1 MKSFGSRS
9 EEGGMSVIR
18 TSGLRKTYRT
28 GFWMRAVEA
37 VKGVDLEV
45 KSGEIFGFIGPNG
58 AGKTTT
64 MKILTGLMLPTAG
77 QAWVHELPVSDPQ
90 SRARLGFLP
99 EGTFFHDYLT
109 GREFLDF
116 HASLL
121 GLPRELR
128 RERIPGLL
136 ARVGLAGAED
146 RQIRRY
152 SKGMR
157 QRAGLA
163 QALIGDP
170 DLVIL
175 DEPMSG
181 LDPLGRKDVRDVI
194 LSLRDEGKT
203 VFFSSHILEDAEV
216 ICDQVAI
223 ILNGRIATQG
233 YLDELLG
240 QEMVGCELVVE
251 SISETLF
258 GDLQQRARRAI
269 VQGQRFLFEFG
280 AEDEAEKALDQVRAS
295 GGRIRSFAPKRKSLE
310 DLLLEGMGKGDRR

>member
-1 MKSFGSRS
+1 
-9 EEGGMSVIR
+9 
-18 TSGLRKTYRT
+18 
-28 GFWMRAVEA
+28 MRPVEA
-37 VKGVDLEV
+37 VTDVDLDV
-45 KSGEIFGFIGPNG
+45 KHGEIFGFIGPNG

-64 MKILTGLMLPTAG
+64 IKVLTGLVLPTAG
-77 QAWVHELPVSDPQ
+77 EAWVNDLPVSDPN

-99 EGTFFHDYLT
+99 EGTFFHDYLS

-116 HASLL
+116 HGALL
-121 GLPRELR
+121 GIPKDVR
-128 RERIPGLL
+128 RERIPKLL
-136 ARVGLAGAED
+136 ERVGLAGAAD

-170 DLVIL
+170 ELVIL

-223 ILNGRIATQG
+223 ILSGRIVRQG

-240 QEMVGCELVVE
+240 QEIVGSELVVE
-251 SISETLF
+251 GISEELY
-258 GDLQQRARRAI
+258 GELQREARRAV
-269 VQGQRFLFEFG
+269 VQGHRFLFEFAG
-280 AEDEAEKALDQVRAS
+280 ESDGEKALDRVRAS
-295 GGRIRSFAPKRKSLE
+295 GGRVRSFVPKRRSLE
-310 DLLLEGMGKGDRR
+310 DLLLEGLQQEKSR

>member
-1 MKSFGSRS
+1 
-9 EEGGMSVIR
+9 VIR
-18 TSGLRKTYRT
+18 TRNLSKTFRV

-37 VKGVDLEV
+37 VKQVDLDV
-45 KSGEIFGFIGPNG
+45 KPGEIFGFIGPNG

-64 MKILTGLMLPTAG
+64 IKILTGLVLPTSG
-77 QAWVHELPVSDPQ
+77 EAWVNDIPAIDPR

-116 HASLL
+116 HGALL
-121 GLPRELR
+121 GIPKDVR
-128 RERIPGLL
+128 RERIPKLL
-136 ARVGLAGAED
+136 ERVGLAGAED

-163 QALIGDP
+163 QALISDP
-170 DLVIL
+170 ELVIL

-223 ILNGRIATQG
+223 ILSGRVEKQG

-251 SISETLF
+251 GISETLHAELE
-258 GDLQQRARRAI
+258 GRARRAI

-280 AEDEAEKALDQVRAS
+280 GEDEAEKALDTVRAS
-295 GGRIRSFAPKRKSLE
+295 GGRVRSLAPKRKRLE
-310 DLLLEGMGKGDRR
+310 DLLLEGLGKGTAR

>member
-1 MKSFGSRS
+1 MIVSAIQTR
-9 EEGGMSVIR
+9 
-18 TSGLRKTYRT
+18 GLCKTFRT
-28 GFWMRAVEA
+28 GFWMRPVRAVID
-37 VKGVDLEV
+37 VDLDV
-45 KSGEIFGFIGPNG
+45 KAGEIFGFIGPNG

-64 MKILTGLMLPTAG
+64 IKMLTGLVLPTSG
-77 QAWVHELPVSDPQ
+77 EAWLNGVSVTEPR

-116 HASLL
+116 HGALL
-121 GLPRELR
+121 GIPKEVR
-128 RERIPGLL
+128 RERIPKLL

-163 QALIGDP
+163 QSLIGDP
-170 DLVIL
+170 ELVIL

-223 ILNGRIATQG
+223 ILSSRIVKQG

-240 QEMVGCELVVE
+240 QELVGAELTVE
-251 SISETLF
+251 GISEDVHQELEREA
-258 GDLQQRARRAI
+258 QRA
-269 VQGQRFLFEFG
+269 VMQGHRFLFEFR
-280 AEDEAEKALDQVRAS
+280 DEAMAEKALDRVRAA
-295 GGRIRSFAPKRKSLE
+295 GGRVRSYVPKRKSLE
-310 DLLLEGMGKGDRR
+310 DLLLEGMKQESKS

>member
-1 MKSFGSRS
+1 MHA
-9 EEGGMSVIR
+9 IR
-18 TSGLRKTYRT
+18 TRALYKVFRT
-28 GFWMRAVEA
+28 GFWMRPVEA
-37 VKGVDLEV
+37 VRNVDLEV
-45 KSGEIFGFIGPNG
+45 KSGEIFGFLGPNG

-64 MKILTGLMLPTAG
+64 IKVLTGLVLPSSG
-77 QAWVHELPVSDPQ
+77 EAWLNEIPVSDPK

-99 EGTFFHDYLT
+99 EGTFFHDYLDA
-109 GREFLDF
+109 REFLDF
-116 HASLL
+116 HGALL
-121 GLPRELR
+121 GIPKELR
-128 RERIPGLL
+128 RERIPKLL
-136 ARVGLAGAED
+136 ERVGLAHAAD

-157 QRAGLA
+157 QRVGLA

-170 DLVIL
+170 EIVIL

-223 ILNGRIATQG
+223 ILSGEVRTKG

-240 QEMVGCELVVE
+240 QELVGSELVVE
-251 SISETLF
+251 SIPEALF
-258 GDLQQRARRAI
+258 HELQQLARRAV
-269 VQGQRFLFEFG
+269 VQGQRFLFEFAG
-280 AEDEAEKALDQVRAS
+280 EGDGEKALDRVRES
-295 GGRIRSFAPKRKSLE
+295 GGRVRSFIPKRRSLE
-310 DLLLEGMGKGDRR
+310 DLLLEGLAEDRKP

>member
-1 MKSFGSRS
+1 
-9 EEGGMSVIR
+9 
-18 TSGLRKTYRT
+18 
-28 GFWMRAVEA
+28 MRPVEA
-37 VKGVDLEV
+37 VKDVELQV
-45 KSGEIFGFIGPNG
+45 KQGEIFGFIGPNG

-64 MKILTGLMLPTAG
+64 IKVLTGLVLPTAG
-77 QAWVHELPVSDPQ
+77 EAWLNELPVSDPN

-99 EGTFFHDYLT
+99 EGTFFHDYLSA
-109 GREFLDF
+109 REFLDF
-116 HASLL
+116 HGALL
-121 GLPRELR
+121 GIPKEVR
-128 RERIPGLL
+128 RERIPKLL
-136 ARVGLAGAED
+136 ERVGLAGAAD

-170 DLVIL
+170 EIVIL

-181 LDPLGRKDVRDVI
+181 LDPLGRRDVRDLI

-223 ILNGRIATQG
+223 ILSGRIVKQG

-240 QEMVGCELVVE
+240 QEVVGSELVVE
-251 SISETLF
+251 SISESLF
-258 GDLQQRARRAI
+258 AELQGQASRAV
-269 VQGQRFLFEFG
+269 VQGGRFLFEFAG
-280 AEDEAEKALDQVRAS
+280 ESDGEKALDRVRAS
-295 GGRIRSFAPKRKSLE
+295 GGRIRSFVPKRRSLE
-310 DLLLEGMGKGDRR
+310 DLLLEGLRQEKGR

>member
-1 MKSFGSRS
+1 
-9 EEGGMSVIR
+9 VIR
-18 TSGLRKTYRT
+18 TRALRKTYRT

-37 VKGVDLEV
+37 VRSIDLDV

-64 MKILTGLMLPTAG
+64 IKILTGLMMPTAG
-77 QAWVHELPVSDPQ
+77 DAWLHDLPVSDPE

-109 GREFLDF
+109 GAEFLDF
-116 HASLL
+116 HGALL
-121 GLPRELR
+121 GIPKAVR
-128 RERIPGLL
+128 RERIPKLL
-136 ARVGLAGAED
+136 TRVGLGGAED

-163 QALIGDP
+163 QSLINDP

-181 LDPLGRKDVRDVI
+181 LDPIGRKDVRDLI

-223 ILNGRIATQG
+223 ILNGRIETQG
-233 YLDELLG
+233 YLDDLLG
-240 QEMVGCELVVE
+240 QEMVGAELVVE
-251 SISETLF
+251 GIGEPLHAELSR
-258 GDLQQRARRAI
+258 GARRSI
-269 VQGQRFLFEFG
+269 VQGSRFLFEFG
-280 AEDEAEKALDQVRAS
+280 DEAAAEKALDNVRSS
-295 GGRIRSFAPKRKSLE
+295 GGRVRSLVPKRRSLE
-310 DLLLEGMGKGDRR
+310 DLLLEGLRKEAKP

>member
-1 MKSFGSRS
+1 MNTTA
-9 EEGGMSVIR
+9 IR
-18 TSGLRKTYRT
+18 TRALRKTFRT
-28 GFWMRAVEA
+28 GFWMRPVEA
-37 VKGVDLEV
+37 VKDVDLEV
-45 KSGEIFGFIGPNG
+45 KAGEIFGFIGPNG

-64 MKILTGLMLPTAG
+64 IKMLTGLVVPTAG
-77 QAWVHELPVSDPQ
+77 EAWLGDVSVHDPA
-90 SRARLGFLP
+90 SRAHLGFLP

-109 GREFLDF
+109 GAEFLEF
-116 HASLL
+116 HGALL
-121 GLPRELR
+121 GIPKAVRA
-128 RERIPGLL
+128 ERIPRLL
-136 ARVGLAGAED
+136 QRVGLAEAAD

-170 DLVIL
+170 QLVIL

-223 ILNGRIATQG
+223 ILSGKIVKQG

-240 QEMVGCELVVE
+240 QEVVGSELVVE
-251 SISETLF
+251 ALPESLF
-258 GDLQQRARRAI
+258 EELKSRSQRAV
-269 VQGQRFLFEFG
+269 VQGNRFLFTFAGESDG
-280 AEDEAEKALDQVRAS
+280 EKALDRVRET
-295 GGRIRSFAPKRKSLE
+295 GGRVRSFVPKRKSLE
-310 DLLLEGMGKGDRR
+310 DLLLEGLAGERTR

>member
-1 MKSFGSRS
+1 
-9 EEGGMSVIR
+9 VTAIR
-18 TSGLRKTYRT
+18 TSKLRKVFRT
-28 GFWMRAVEA
+28 GFWMRPMEA
-37 VKGVDLEV
+37 VKDVDLEV
-45 KSGEIFGFIGPNG
+45 KPGEIFGFIGPNG

-64 MKILTGLMLPTAG
+64 IKMLTGLVLPTSG
-77 QAWVHELPVSDPQ
+77 EAWVHELPASDPR
-90 SRARLGFLP
+90 SRVRLGFLP
-99 EGTFFHDYLT
+99 EGTFFHDYLSA
-109 GREFLDF
+109 REFLDF
-116 HASLL
+116 HGALL
-121 GLPRELR
+121 GIPRDVR
-128 RERIPGLL
+128 RERIPKLL
-136 ARVGLAGAED
+136 ERVGLVGAAD

-170 DLVIL
+170 DIVIL

-223 ILNGRIATQG
+223 ILGGKVVKQG

-240 QEMVGCELVVE
+240 QELVGAELVAE
-251 SISETLF
+251 AISESLYAE
-258 GDLQQRARRAI
+258 LQRSARRAV
-269 VQGQRFLFEFG
+269 VQGTRFLFEFTG
-280 AEDEAEKALDQVRAS
+280 EDDAEKALDRVRAS
-295 GGRIRSFAPKRKSLE
+295 GGRVRSFVPKRRSLE
-310 DLLLEGMGKGDRR
+310 DLLLEGLQQEKSR

>member
-1 MKSFGSRS
+1 
-9 EEGGMSVIR
+9 VTAIR
-18 TSGLRKTYRT
+18 TRALHKVFRT
-28 GFWMRAVEA
+28 GFWMRPVQAVEN
-37 VKGVDLEV
+37 VDLEV

-64 MKILTGLMLPTAG
+64 IKVLTGLVMPTSG
-77 QAWVHELPVSDPQ
+77 EAWVSDIPVSDPN
-90 SRARLGFLP
+90 SRAELGFLP

-109 GREFLDF
+109 GAEFLDF
-116 HASLL
+116 HGSLL
-121 GLPRELR
+121 GIPRDVR
-128 RERIPGLL
+128 RARIPKLL
-136 ARVGLAGAED
+136 ERVGLSDAAD

-163 QALIGDP
+163 QALIGEP
-170 DLVIL
+170 EIVIL

-223 ILNGRIATQG
+223 ILSGKVVKQG

-240 QEMVGCELVVE
+240 QEMVGSELVVE
-251 SISETLF
+251 AISESLF
-258 GDLQQRARRAI
+258 VELQSHARRAV
-269 VQGQRFLFEFG
+269 VQGSRFLFEFDG
-280 AEDEAEKALDQVRAS
+280 ETDGEKAFDRVRES
-295 GGRIRSFAPKRKSLE
+295 GGRIRSYVPKRRSLE
-310 DLLLEGMGKGDRR
+310 DLLLEGLAQEKKR

>member
-1 MKSFGSRS
+1 LNA
-9 EEGGMSVIR
+9 IR
-18 TSGLRKTYRT
+18 TRGLGKTFRT
-28 GFWMRAVEA
+28 GFWMRPVEA
-37 VKGVDLEV
+37 VKHVDLEV

-64 MKILTGLMLPTAG
+64 IKILTGLVMPSSG
-77 QAWVHELPVSDPQ
+77 EAWLSELPVSDPN
-90 SRARLGFLP
+90 SRAQLGFLP

-109 GREFLDF
+109 ATEFLDF
-116 HASLL
+116 HGSLL
-121 GLPRELR
+121 GIPGSVR
-128 RERIPGLL
+128 RERIPKLL
-136 ARVGLAGAED
+136 ERVGLSHAAD

-170 DLVIL
+170 QIVIL

-216 ICDQVAI
+216 ICDQVAL
-223 ILNGRIATQG
+223 ILSGRVVKQG

-240 QEMVGCELVVE
+240 QETVGSELVVE
-251 SISETLF
+251 GISASLYAE
-258 GDLQQRARRAI
+258 LQSQARRAV
-269 VQGQRFLFEFG
+269 VQGSRFLFEFDG
-280 AEDEAEKALDQVRAS
+280 ESAGEKALDRVRES
-295 GGRIRSFAPKRKSLE
+295 GGRIRSYAPKRRSLE
-310 DLLLEGMGKGDRR
+310 DLLLEGLAQEKKP

>member
-1 MKSFGSRS
+1 M
-9 EEGGMSVIR
+9 
-18 TSGLRKTYRT
+18 
-28 GFWMRAVEA
+28 
-37 VKGVDLEV
+37 
-45 KSGEIFGFIGPNG
+45 
-58 AGKTTT
+58 
-64 MKILTGLMLPTAG
+64 
-77 QAWVHELPVSDPQ
+77 

-116 HASLL
+116 HGALL
-121 GLPRELR
+121 GIPKATR
-128 RERIPGLL
+128 RERIPKLL

-163 QALIGDP
+163 QTLINDP

-181 LDPLGRKDVRDVI
+181 LDPIGRKDVRDLI

-223 ILNGRIATQG
+223 ILNGRIVTQG
-233 YLDELLG
+233 YLDQLLG
-240 QEMVGCELVVE
+240 QEMVGAELVVE
-251 SISETLF
+251 AIGEELHAELESCS
-258 GDLQQRARRAI
+258 QRAV
-269 VQGQRFLFEFG
+269 VQGGRFLFEFG
-280 AEDEAEKALDQVRAS
+280 DESAAEKALDRVRAC
-295 GGRIRSFAPKRKSLE
+295 GGRVRSLVPKRRSLE
-310 DLLLEGMGKGDRR
+310 DLLMEGLRQEAKR